1 MTTANGTPNMTQ
13 EQMAQEI
20 ASLRAENAKL
30 NSQKTLKGG
39 MKVSEKGAMSLYG
52 LGRFPV
58 TLYKAQWIKLLAQTD
73 EIKAYLLENDS
84 KLATK
89 E

>member
-20 ASLRAENAKL
+20 AALRAENAKL